1 MRIFKHKE
9 KQQAILCG
17 DNSEN
22 WHILIQY
29 SRHEGVSIDKE
40 LAESLI
46 LDISESNGN
55 NLTKDIAI
63 NVIKVL

>member
-1 MRIFKHKE
+1 MNIVINLLWSFLGSETFKTLLKKGVKKIVE
-9 KQQAILCG
+9 TK
-17 DNSEN
+17 
-22 WHILIQY
+22 
-29 SRHEGVSIDKE
+29 GVSIDKE

-63 NVIKVL
+63 NIIKVL

>member
-1 MRIFKHKE
+1 MNIVINLLWSFLGTETFKVLLKKGVRKIVE
-9 KQQAILCG
+9 TK
-17 DNSEN
+17 
-22 WHILIQY
+22 
-29 SRHEGVSIDKE
+29 GVSIDKE

-63 NVIKVL
+63 NIVKEL

>member
-1 MRIFKHKE
+1 MNIVVNLLWAFLGTETFKVLLKKGVRKIVE
-9 KQQAILCG
+9 TK
-17 DNSEN
+17 
-22 WHILIQY
+22 
-29 SRHEGVSIDKE
+29 GVSIDKE